1 MRRKTHARVDC
12 EEEQNNYTF
21 IDTEAAMKIA
31 AVYKNVTKSIIA
43 ELEGGTAPWIK
54 PSKAGKRV
62 GIMPANEIPRA
73 PLPRDQCP
81 DPVARGR

>member
-1 MRRKTHARVDC
+1 MSSFPLPIRHKTHARVDC

-21 IDTEAAMKIA
+21 IDMEAAMKIA

-62 GIMPANEIPRA
+62 GKLSATIPSRCS
-73 PLPRDQCP
+73 R
-81 DPVARGR
+81 VG